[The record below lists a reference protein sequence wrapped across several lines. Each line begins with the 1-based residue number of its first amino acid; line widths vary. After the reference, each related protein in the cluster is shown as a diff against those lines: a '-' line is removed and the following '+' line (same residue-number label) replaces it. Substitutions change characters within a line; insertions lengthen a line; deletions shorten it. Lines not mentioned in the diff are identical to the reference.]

1 MSVSQTQFT
10 AAVLNP
16 ELKTPEGLV
25 NPDGIP
31 AGKRFDVYRN
41 NVAVSLSDALEA
53 AFPAVRSLVG
63 AEFFRAMS
71 GVFLRQ
77 HPPTCPMMMFYG
89 TDMPAFLTGFPPV
102 ATLPYL
108 PDVATLELAQ
118 RTTYHGADSVPI
130 DATKLEQIAPDQLG
144 NTRFTLAPT
153 LQIVPSEWPLFD
165 IYLKA
170 TQPNAPAGA
179 QLPQSV
185 LVMRPEFDPVL
196 HPLSGQQTR
205 FITHLKLGDTLE
217 AALAAA
223 GDDFDLTPTLGL
235 LLSQN
240 VITDLT

>member
-77 HPPTCPMMMFYG
+77 HPPTSPMMMFYG
-89 TDMPAFLTGFPPV
+89 ADMPAFLAEFPPA

-118 RTTYHGADSVPI
+118 RTAYHGADSVPI

-185 LVMRPEFDPVL
+185 LVVRPEFDPVL
-196 HPLSGQQTR
+196 HPLSAQQTR

-217 AALAAA
+217 AALDAA

-240 VITDLT
+240 AISDLT